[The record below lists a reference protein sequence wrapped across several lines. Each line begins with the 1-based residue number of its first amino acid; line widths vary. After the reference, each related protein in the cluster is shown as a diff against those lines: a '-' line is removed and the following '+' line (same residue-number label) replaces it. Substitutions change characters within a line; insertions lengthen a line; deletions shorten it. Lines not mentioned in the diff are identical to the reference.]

1 MAPRR
6 LNHSG
11 QNFRHA
17 LILFPRRDSAAGF
30 ICGIIGNMSPER
42 QIFLTDKNGIC
53 KEKSGEISAIRFNAS
68 KQMWEVR
75 FRNSGQT
82 YFYRPENV
90 RIVKNCLAEK
100 ASGSVYD
107 YLLETAAFSEIE
119 NSSGDNLLVKT
130 LERNR
135 IVDSNSALALYLNPG
150 KMKARQRPDGRFLFP
165 FGCNN
170 SQYKAVA
177 AALGNRITVIQG
189 PPGTGKTQTILNIVA
204 NLLAEE
210 KTVLI
215 VSNNNAATENVF
227 EKLAAPECGLPFLT
241 PFWKIKADRRPSF
254 FPECRLFPK
263 TPMMPEASGKRRP
276 DSNVISIPWKK
287 S

>member
-1 MAPRR
+1 MRVSHMDARR
-6 LNHSG
+6 NKG
-11 QNFRHA
+11 RTG
-17 LILFPRRDSAAGF
+17 IPRRDSAEGF

-68 KQMWEVR
+68 K
-75 FRNSGQT
+75 
-82 YFYRPENV
+82 
-90 RIVKNCLAEK
+90 LAEK

-215 VSNNNAATENVF
+215 VSNNNAATENVVSVRPAG
-227 EKLAAPECGLPFLT
+227 EKR
-241 PFWKIKADRRPSF
+241 KRR
-254 FPECRLFPK
+254 RLF
-263 TPMMPEASGKRRP
+263 GKSKRTAVRLSFRSAGSFRRLR
-276 DSNVISIPWKK
+276 
-287 S
+287 